1 MRLKQIE
8 VFNAVMLTGSV
19 SAAARLLHV
28 SQPAV
33 TQTLQHAQL
42 QLGFA
47 LFTRQRNRLV
57 PTREAL
63 ALYPEVQRLMSQL
76 EAVRRLAGALRRG
89 EDGDL
94 RVLVA
99 PSLAQCALPQALRR
113 FRARHPELPLAV
125 RTLHSREIAEA
136 IALREADLGI
146 VYGSAA
152 HPAVEQVPIVTGR
165 LVCVVRG
172 AGTQRRGSVALA
184 ELVREPFIRIDE
196 HDPLGA
202 MLAEQCAREGLAPGG
217 GTTVQTYH
225 IAMLLAEEGFG
236 PAIVDSFTAA
246 GRSKRLQ
253 MLELAP
259 EVPVVVQALLPLG
272 VTSPAPAQRLI
283 EAFRAVLA

>member
-28 SQPAV
+28 TQPAV

-47 LFTRQRNRLV
+47 LFARQRNRLV

-94 RVLVA
+94 RLLVA
-99 PSLAQCALPQALRR
+99 PSLAQCALPQALQR
-113 FRARHPELPLAV
+113 FRTRQPELPLSI

-136 IALREADLGI
+136 IALREADVGI

-152 HPAVEQVPIVTGR
+152 HPAVEQVPIATGR
-165 LVCVVRG
+165 LVCVMRG
-172 AGTQRRGSVALA
+172 SARRGRVALA
-184 ELVREPFIRIDE
+184 EVVREPFIRIDE
-196 HDPLGA
+196 RDPLGA

-225 IAMLLAEEGFG
+225 VAMLLAEEGFG
-236 PAIVDSFTAA
+236 PAIIDSFTAA
-246 GRSKRLQ
+246 GRSKRLHLCE
-253 MLELAP
+253 LEP
-259 EVPVVVQALLPLG
+259 EVPVIVQALLPLG
-272 VTSPAPAQRLI
+272 VTSPATAARLI
-283 EAFRAVLA
+283 EAFRAVLAGA